1 MAITMKPMPSV
12 SSGMSKAEARHAG
25 VHVGAH
31 QSQQQAQHDHGDR
44 LEQRARGQ
52 HHGADQAQDHQ
63 REVFGRAELEGHLGQ
78 RRGKGRQ
85 DQGAHATCK
94 ERAQAGRGQR
104 RARPPLARH
113 LVAVDHGHHRRRF
126 ARQVDQNGGGGATV
140 LRAVVDA
147 GQHDQRG
154 HRGQRVGGRQQH
166 GDGGHRADAGQHAD
180 QRAQQA
186 ADESSRSGSGVK
198 ATPKPSARGC

>member
-1 MAITMKPMPSV
+1 MAMATKPMPSV
-12 SSGMSKAEARHAG
+12 SSGMSKLKRATPEFTSVPTRP
-25 VHVGAH
+25 
-31 QSQQQAQHDHGDR
+31 SSRPSTIMPNR

-52 HHGADQAQDHQ
+52 HHGADQAQHHQ
-63 REVFGRAELEGHLGQ
+63 REVLGRAELEGHFGQ
-78 RRGKGRQ
+78 RRRKGRQ
-85 DQGAHATCK
+85 DQRAHAAGK
-94 ERAQAGRGQR
+94 ERAQAGRRQR
-104 RARPPLARH
+104 RPGPALARH

-126 ARQVDQNGGGGATV
+126 ARQVDQNGGGRAAV

-154 HRGQRVGGRQQH
+154 HRRQRIGGWQQH

-186 ADESSRSGSGVK
+186 ADEGVHQVL
-198 ATPKPSARGC
+198 A